1 MDVRFVKKL
10 YADLHCKH
18 IEEKDRDKDSPSTL
32 QKKAN
37 ATPELEEQG
46 KKQFPLMSKGP
57 GMAANSGP

>member
-37 ATPELEEQG
+37 ATPELREQG
-46 KKQFPLMSKGP
+46 
-57 GMAANSGP
+57 